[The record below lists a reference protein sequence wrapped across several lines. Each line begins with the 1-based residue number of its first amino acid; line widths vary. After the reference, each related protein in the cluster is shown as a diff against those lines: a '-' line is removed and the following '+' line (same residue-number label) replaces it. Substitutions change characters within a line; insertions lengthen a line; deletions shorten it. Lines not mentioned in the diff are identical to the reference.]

1 MKSDLLEHLGEAGS
15 TARRDLLAVY
25 AAALCRV
32 DGRAAVRRHLTG
44 RPVGE
49 MALVAVG
56 KAAEAM
62 ALGALD
68 ALGDAIAAGLVV
80 TKHRYAG
87 LSLPP
92 RVRVMEAGHPVP
104 DAASLAAGEALLRFL
119 EAQPASRRLLFLLS
133 GGASSLVEAPR
144 PGITLDLLQRTN
156 AWLLASGL
164 PIDAVNA
171 VRRRLSLIKGGG
183 LLRWVGDREASCLLI
198 SDVPGDDPR
207 VIGSGP
213 LVPPSLAELPAGLPD
228 WLAGAGAE
236 GVPAVDAGNCEIAI
250 VARLDDALAAVA
262 AEGARL
268 GYRVHRHPEFLS
280 GDAAEAG
287 LRIGALLL
295 DAPAGLHLW
304 GGETTLTL
312 PPARG
317 RGGRSQHLA
326 LAAATVIADR
336 DDIALLAGATDGSDG
351 PGEDAGGLVDGETVA
366 RGALDGL
373 DPQACLRRADSGT
386 FLEAAG
392 DLIQT
397 GPTGTNVMDLVIALR
412 GSARVDG
419 EGATSNAAI
428 LARSR

>member
-1 MKSDLLEHLGEAGS
+1 MESDPFEAGG
-15 TARRDLLAVY
+15 TAARRDLLAVFE
-25 AAALCRV
+25 AALRRV
-32 DGRAAVRRHLTG
+32 DGRVVVRRHLEGQAARDT
-44 RPVGE
+44 
-49 MALVAVG
+49 ALVAVG

-80 TKHRYAG
+80 TKRGYAG
-87 LSLPP
+87 LPLPP

-144 PGITLDLLQRTN
+144 PGLTLDLLQRAN

-183 LLRWVGDREASCLLI
+183 LLRSVGDREASCLLI
-198 SDVPGDDPR
+198 SDVPGDDPQ

-213 LVPPSLAELPAGLPD
+213 LVPPSLGELPAGLPD
-228 WLAGAGAE
+228 WLADACAGVEPTA
-236 GVPAVDAGNCEIAI
+236 AQRRCEIAI
-250 VARLDDALAAVA
+250 VARLDDAIAAAA

-268 GYRVHRHPEFLS
+268 GYPVHRHRGFLR
-280 GDAAEAG
+280 GDPGAAG
-287 LRIGALLL
+287 LRIGRLLR

-304 GGETTLTL
+304 GGETTPTL
-312 PPARG
+312 PPVPG

-326 LAAATVIADR
+326 LAAATAIAGR
-336 DDIALLAGATDGSDG
+336 DDIVLLAGATDGSDG
-351 PGEDAGGLVDGETVA
+351 PGEDAGGLVDGGTVA

-373 DPQACLRRADSGT
+373 DAQACLRRADSGS

-397 GPTGTNVMDLVIALR
+397 GPTGTNVMDVVLALK
-412 GSARVDG
+412 GQARVEDADDTFLS
-419 EGATSNAAI
+419 E
-428 LARSR
+428 